1 MQYFNVQGMTCQHC
15 VRAVGEAIHSQ
26 DAEAQVEVNL
36 AQGQVGVNSQ
46 LPVERILRAIQDSG
60 YSAQPHGEVR

>member
-15 VRAVGEAIHSQ
+15 VRAVGDAIHSQ
-26 DAEAQVEVNL
+26 DAKAQVDVDL
-36 AQGQVGVNSQ
+36 AAGQVAVNSE

-60 YSAQPHGEVR
+60 YSAQPQGEVK